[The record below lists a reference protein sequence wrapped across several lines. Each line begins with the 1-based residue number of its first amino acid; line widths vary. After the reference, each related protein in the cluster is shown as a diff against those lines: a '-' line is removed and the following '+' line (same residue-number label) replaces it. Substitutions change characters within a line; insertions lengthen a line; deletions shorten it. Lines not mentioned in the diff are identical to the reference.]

1 MTATITSMD
10 YIYVDNLATDQLM
23 EDDLI
28 ELNDEI
34 VKVIAISSLP
44 EGYAITF
51 ENEFG
56 ERDVQD
62 FADDLIFK
70 LFILQE

>member
-1 MTATITSMD
+1 MAATITSMD
-10 YIYVDNLATDQLM
+10 YIYVDTLATDQLM

-62 FADDLIFK
+62 FADDVIFK
-70 LFILQE
+70 LYVMQ

>member
-1 MTATITSMD
+1 MTATITNMD

-34 VKVIAISSLP
+34 VRVIAISSLP

-56 ERDVQD
+56 ETDVQD
-62 FADDLIFK
+62 FADDVIFK
-70 LFILQE
+70 LYVMQ